1 MFAETNREILVH
13 NDRYA
18 LSKLL
23 ESDREEYVE
32 LQRQINGDT
41 TFFLNP
47 LSKDIMWDSALSDKG
62 LFIILDEEMNLCG
75 SVELKDESRT
85 PEIGISILEKCRNKG
100 IARNAVDLLMELTYD
115 PENIDYYLVRIEI
128 DNAHSRHVFEKMGAE
143 FLGEDM
149 STLNRFKEY
158 LEKNS
163 WEEKHKEQLSDLYSM
178 FEGNAKVIQYKL
190 EPKHRLIR

>member
-32 LQRQINGDT
+32 LQSQINGDT

-75 SVELKDESRT
+75 SVELKDESKT

-100 IARNAVDLLMELTYD
+100 FGCKSLHLVKKNA
-115 PENIDYYLVRIEI
+115 
-128 DNAHSRHVFEKMGAE
+128 F
-143 FLGEDM
+143 
-149 STLNRFKEY
+149 
-158 LEKNS
+158 
-163 WEEKHKEQLSDLYSM
+163 
-178 FEGNAKVIQYKL
+178 
-190 EPKHRLIR
+190 